1 MLYEPIVQFAGG
13 VTAVQVSAMALDDDA
28 VAVRPVGADG
38 TALQLT
44 LLVTVSTA
52 ALLVIEPAELLTV
65 TVNCSPL
72 LFAVVTG
79 VVYVAAVAPE
89 IAVPFMYH

>member
-1 MLYEPIVQFAGG
+1 MQFAGG
-13 VTAVQVSAMALDDDA
+13 VTAVQVSAMALEDDA

-38 TALQLT
+38 TALQLA

-52 ALLVIEPAELLTV
+52 ALLVTEPAELLTV

-72 LFAVVTG
+72 LLAVVAT
-79 VVYVAAVAPE
+79 VVYVAEVAPV
-89 IAVPFMYH
+89 IAVPFMYHW